1 MANSVAK
8 IETLEQRR
16 GRKSSR
22 VYKRDIVNDRANF
35 AFDACNYLLS
45 RRGELYEYVERCRI
59 RVERCDSK
67 EIQIPRNDLIH
78 GRRTGIII
86 TLLPIS
92 SETVETGDE
101 EKRRNCQIGTK
112 ETGRRRKKEIER
124 EREREEDKKRKE
136 REHEEETRQGPRQ
149 TFRSR
154 HPVYRSAV
162 AGPMAWRSRQIIIT
176 NHQLFARNG

>member
-1 MANSVAK
+1 MPDSD
-8 IETLEQRR
+8 RR
-16 GRKSSR
+16 RC
-22 VYKRDIVNDRANF
+22 VNR
-35 AFDACNYLLS
+35 
-45 RRGELYEYVERCRI
+45 
-59 RVERCDSK
+59 DSK
-67 EIQIPRNDLIH
+67 EIRIPQNDLIH

-101 EKRRNCQIGTK
+101 KKRENSRIGAR
-112 ETGRRRKKEIER
+112 ETEGRREKEIER
-124 EREREEDKKRKE
+124 KNEEDEKRKE
-136 REHEEETRQGPRQ
+136 KKHEEETRRGNARR

>member
-1 MANSVAK
+1 MPGSD
-8 IETLEQRR
+8 RR
-16 GRKSSR
+16 RC
-22 VYKRDIVNDRANF
+22 VDR
-35 AFDACNYLLS
+35 
-45 RRGELYEYVERCRI
+45 
-59 RVERCDSK
+59 DSK
-67 EIQIPRNDLIH
+67 EIRIPRNDLIR

-92 SETVETGDE
+92 SETVETEDE
-101 EKRRNCQIGTK
+101 EKRKNSQVRLR
-112 ETGRRRKKEIER
+112 ERDRKKEKIKR
-124 EREREEDKKRKE
+124 KHEEDTKRKE
-136 REHEEETRQGPRQ
+136 KEREEETRQGNARR

>member
-1 MANSVAK
+1 MF
-8 IETLEQRR
+8 EQRR
-16 GRKSSR
+16 GRKSSE
-22 VYKRDIVNDRANF
+22 VYTRDIVNNRVNLHWTFLIICSGDAGIIRICQIMPDSDR
-35 AFDACNYLLS
+35 
-45 RRGELYEYVERCRI
+45 RRCVDRDL
-59 RVERCDSK
+59 K
-67 EIQIPRNDLIH
+67 EIRIPRNDLIH

-101 EKRRNCQIGTK
+101 EKRKNSWVRAR
-112 ETGRRRKKEIER
+112 ETERKGEKKIKR
-124 EREREEDKKRKE
+124 KNEEDKKRKE
-136 REHEEETRQGPRQ
+136 KEHEKETRQGNARR

>member
-1 MANSVAK
+1 M
-8 IETLEQRR
+8 
-16 GRKSSR
+16 
-22 VYKRDIVNDRANF
+22 
-35 AFDACNYLLS
+35 
-45 RRGELYEYVERCRI
+45 CRI
-59 RVERCDSK
+59 ILDSDRRCVDRDWK
-67 EIQIPRNDLIH
+67 EIRIPRNDLIH

-92 SETVETGDE
+92 SETVETKRKGE
-101 EKRRNCQIGTK
+101 EQPGQNKRDG
-112 ETGRRRKKEIER
+112 KKEKEDDR
-124 EREREEDKKRKE
+124 EKDTKRKE
-136 REHEEETRQGPRQ
+136 KEHKEETRQGNVRR

>member
-1 MANSVAK
+1 MSDNAGSGS
-8 IETLEQRR
+8 T
-16 GRKSSR
+16 S
-22 VYKRDIVNDRANF
+22 
-35 AFDACNYLLS
+35 
-45 RRGELYEYVERCRI
+45 
-59 RVERCDSK
+59 CDSK
-67 EIQIPRNDLIH
+67 EIRIPRNDLIR

-101 EKRRNCQIGTK
+101 EERINSQDGA
-112 ETGRRRKKEIER
+112 R
-124 EREREEDKKRKE
+124 ERQEGQERKR
-136 REHEEETRQGPRQ
+136 EETRRGPRR

-154 HPVYRSAV
+154 HPVYRSVV

>member
-1 MANSVAK
+1 M
-8 IETLEQRR
+8 
-16 GRKSSR
+16 
-22 VYKRDIVNDRANF
+22 
-35 AFDACNYLLS
+35 
-45 RRGELYEYVERCRI
+45 CRI
-59 RVERCDSK
+59 ILNLDRCVDRDSI
-67 EIQIPRNDLIH
+67 EIRIPRNDLIR

-92 SETVETGDE
+92 SETVETE
-101 EKRRNCQIGTK
+101 TKRK
-112 ETGRRRKKEIER
+112 GRTAGSEQERQER
-124 EREREEDKKRKE
+124 EGEERSRKNEADTKRKE
-136 REHEEETRQGPRQ
+136 KGHKEETRRGNARR

>member
-1 MANSVAK
+1 MPGSD
-8 IETLEQRR
+8 RR
-16 GRKSSR
+16 RC
-22 VYKRDIVNDRANF
+22 IDR
-35 AFDACNYLLS
+35 
-45 RRGELYEYVERCRI
+45 
-59 RVERCDSK
+59 DSK
-67 EIQIPRNDLIH
+67 EIRIPRNDLIR

-92 SETVETGDE
+92 SETVETADE
-101 EKRRNCQIGTK
+101 EKRKNSRV
-112 ETGRRRKKEIER
+112 RLR
-124 EREREEDKKRKE
+124 ERQKERKRRGFKRKNEEDTKRKE
-136 REHEEETRQGPRQ
+136 KEHEEETRQGNARR